1 MGGQDQHVLWV
12 RHSNSDNYITYY
24 YVIELV
30 PTTNSRMSNTMT
42 TPLMSTVGTSDIS
55 NLTIIIIAVTCSA
68 VIVVVVLLLTSL
80 IIGIIYRSYH
90 IQTLPTTDQDIPIYD
105 SIAYGIRSVREGG
118 GVNNTNLPETTT
130 ATTSVDDSFDN
141 DSYI

>member
-42 TPLMSTVGTSDIS
+42 TALMSTVGTSDIS
-55 NLTIIIIAVTCSA
+55 NLTIIIIAVTGSG
-68 VIVVVVLLLTSL
+68 VIVVVVLLLTGL

-90 IQTLPTTDQDIPIYD
+90 IQTLPTIDQDIPIYD

-118 GVNNTNLPETTT
+118 EVNNTNLHETTV
-130 ATTSVDDSFDN
+130 ATTSVDDSCDN